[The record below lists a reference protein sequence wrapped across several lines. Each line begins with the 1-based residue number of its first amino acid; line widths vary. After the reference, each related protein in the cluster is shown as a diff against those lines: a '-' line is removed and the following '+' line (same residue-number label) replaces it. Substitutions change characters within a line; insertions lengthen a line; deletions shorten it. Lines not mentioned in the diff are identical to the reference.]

1 MKVNTSEVAARGMKI
16 SDFQTK
22 EVINITDGK
31 RLGQISDLELD
42 LKQGRIEAIVVPG
55 YSRFMGLFGG
65 GTDLVI
71 PWRNIVKIGSD
82 VILVKMD
89 EVKENTY
96 DERDR
101 EARLYDEQQ
110 HNRTDRVER
119 IERSDRNQRRTI

>member
-1 MKVNTSEVAARGMKI
+1 MKGNTGESVSRGVKI

-42 LKQGRIEAIVVPG
+42 LRQGRIEAIVVPG
-55 YSRFMGLFGG
+55 SGRFMGLFGG

-89 EVKENTY
+89 EIKETVL
-96 DERDR
+96 DDRDR
-101 EARLYDEQQ
+101 EARMYDEQQ
-110 HNRTDRVER
+110 GRLQREER
-119 IERSDRNQRRTI
+119 IERLERSQRQ